1 MRVAVP
7 ALFALTALSLAPA
20 AHATEWTLDAEHTE
34 IGFSVRHMMV
44 SDVRGAFDKYT
55 GAINVDDKDLTRST
69 VSVDID
75 MASVNTK
82 VAKRDGHLKSPDFF
96 DVAKFPKMTF
106 KSTKIEKGAKPNTFK
121 VTGDLTLKGVTKPVV
136 LDVEL
141 SDEWQDPK
149 EWGGR
154 THRGIKA
161 TGKLNRLDYGVTWQT
176 KLDKGGVVV
185 GDDVN
190 LLISAEVIKKAG

>member
-1 MRVAVP
+1 MRLVVP
-7 ALFALTALSLAPA
+7 ALLALIPLSLAPA
-20 AHATEWTLDAEHTE
+20 ARAAEWTLDAEHTE
-34 IGFSVRHMMV
+34 VGFSVRHMMV

-55 GAINVDDKDLTRST
+55 GQINLDDKDLTKSS
-69 VSVDID
+69 VSVEID
-75 MASVNTK
+75 VASINTK
-82 VAKRDGHLKSPDFF
+82 VAKRDGHLKSADFF
-96 DVAKFPKMTF
+96 DAAKFPKLTF
-106 KSTKIEKGAKPNTFK
+106 KSTKIEKGAKANTFK
-121 VTGDLTLKGVTKPVV
+121 VTGDLTMRGVTKPVV

-161 TGKLNRLDYGVTWQT
+161 SGKLLRQDFGLNWQT

-185 GDDVN
+185 GDEVN

>member
-1 MRVAVP
+1 MRLVVP
-7 ALFALTALSLAPA
+7 ALFALIPLSLAPA
-20 AHATEWTLDAEHTE
+20 ARATEWALDAEHTE

-44 SDVRGAFDKYT
+44 SDVRGAFDKFT
-55 GAINVDDKDLTRST
+55 GQINLDDKDLTKST
-69 VSVDID
+69 VNVEIET
-75 MASVNTK
+75 ASINTK

-96 DVAKFPKMTF
+96 DAAKFPKVTF
-106 KSTKIEKGAKPNTFK
+106 KSTKIEKGAKANTFK
-121 VTGDLTLKGVTKPVV
+121 VTGDLTMRGVTKPVV

-161 TGKLNRLDYGVTWQT
+161 SGKLVRQDFGLAWQT
-176 KLDKGGVVV
+176 KLDKGGVVL
-185 GDDVN
+185 GDEVN